1 MYKLC
6 ACLNTHTGYIIICI
20 NDISY
25 ACLDFYVYI
34 YISVCLSVYL
44 TVGLFVCL
52 AIDLSNLNYIY
63 NLIYILQC
71 DLHNLIYIIQSNLIC
86 TALYYTVLY
95 NTILNYLCYVYI
107 VHPVLIVHHT
117 YRTHA
122 VYVQRCM
129 CVCCTS
135 IVEHVRVWFWK
146 LTLEGTVC
154 GLPSLWSKRRHKTKE
169 ICNNL
174 NNKTISFG
182 TAVIHCASMTYNTNP
197 ASIPKW

>member
-1 MYKLC
+1 MRRCMYPCVYIHIYMYKLC
-6 ACLNTHTGYIIICI
+6 ACLTTHTGYIIICI

-44 TVGLFVCL
+44 TVGLSVCL
-52 AIDLSNLNYIY
+52 AIDLSNLIISKLY

-107 VHPVLIVHHT
+107 AQFVLIVHHT

-122 VYVQRCM
+122 VYVQSYV
-129 CVCCTS
+129 CVC
-135 IVEHVRVWFWK
+135 VVH
-146 LTLEGTVC
+146 L
-154 GLPSLWSKRRHKTKE
+154 
-169 ICNNL
+169 
-174 NNKTISFG
+174 
-182 TAVIHCASMTYNTNP
+182 
-197 ASIPKW
+197 